1 MRIEADWIEAA
12 HSRAVMQAL
21 GGRGYFV
28 GGCVR
33 NALLGAP
40 VADVDIATPLPP
52 DAVLERLQSHSVK
65 AIPTGLKH
73 GTITAL
79 HQGVPVEITTFRRDV
94 ETDGRHATVAFTANI
109 AQDAA
114 RRDFTMN
121 ALYADAFGNLVDPLG
136 GLSDLEARHVRFIG
150 KPQDRIR
157 EDYLRILRFFR
168 FHAWYGAAGIDPEG
182 LAACTELAE
191 GLDRLARERV
201 GWEIRKL
208 LSAPDPAPAVA
219 SMASTGILIRCL
231 PGAVSEVLPVL
242 IHLEESQ
249 GLEPD
254 WMRRLASLA
263 GEGSSEALRLSKVE
277 DRTLKSLHQAIRTL
291 QPDAVTAYRHGVD
304 IARSAALVRAAST
317 GAELPPSL
325 AHDLQFGASQ
335 RMPLTAKHL
344 TDRGVQAGPELGRL
358 LQEAEA
364 RWISSGFVLDKNE
377 LMAQGIK

>member
-12 HSRAVMQAL
+12 HSRTVMQAL
-21 GGRGYFV
+21 GGQGYFV

-73 GTITAL
+73 GTITAV
-79 HQGVPVEITTFRRDV
+79 HQGVPVEITTFRTDV
-94 ETDGRHATVAFTANI
+94 ETDGRHATVAFTDNI

-136 GLSDLEARHVRFIG
+136 GLPDLEARHVRFIG

-182 LAACTELAE
+182 LAACAELAE

-208 LSAPDPAPAVA
+208 LSAPDPAPAIA
-219 SMASTGILIRCL
+219 SMVSTGILIRCL

-249 GLEPD
+249 GLKPD
-254 WMRRLASLA
+254 WMRRLASLG
-263 GEGSSEALRLSKVE
+263 GEDPSEALRLSKVE
-277 DRTLKSLHQAIRTL
+277 YRTLKSLHQAVNTL
-291 QPDAVTAYRHGVD
+291 QPDAVAAYRHGVD

-317 GAELPPSL
+317 GTELSPSL

-335 RMPLTAKHL
+335 RLPLSAKHL

-364 RWISSGFVLDKNE
+364 RWISSGFVLDKDE